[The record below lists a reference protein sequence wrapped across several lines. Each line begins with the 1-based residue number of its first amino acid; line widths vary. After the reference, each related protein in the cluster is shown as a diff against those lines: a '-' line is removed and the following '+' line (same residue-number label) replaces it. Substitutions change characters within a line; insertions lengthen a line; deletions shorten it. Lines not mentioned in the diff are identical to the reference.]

1 MRYNGNVD
9 STVNQRI
16 KREFVDREVLCCDTS
31 VVEYILRQS
40 YDDYHEDI
48 PFTYDDIE
56 NLYPNNQEDIDEL
69 EEKIQEL
76 EDSKPE
82 EPDSWDYETDQD
94 FYDAYDAY
102 EEKVKEIDAKI
113 EELEDEVNELEY
125 QQERPQEVFEWW
137 RITSYLF
144 HKLRDKGEV
153 VLEGPNGYYWG
164 RCCTGQAILLDWVIS
179 EICADNEILEGQEYD
194 WSKRMQL

>member
-1 MRYNGNVD
+1 MKYNGNVD
-9 STVNQRI
+9 SVGNQRI
-16 KREFVDREVLCCDTS
+16 KREFVNREVLCCYTS
-31 VVEYILRQS
+31 VVEYILRQDNFT
-40 YDDYHEDI
+40 YDDV

-76 EDSKPE
+76 EDSKPD

-102 EEKVKEIDAKI
+102 EEKVKEIDGKI

-137 RITSYLF
+137 RVTSYLF

>member
-1 MRYNGNVD
+1 MKYNGNVD

-16 KREFVDREVLCCDTS
+16 KEKFVDREVLCCDTS
-31 VVEYILRQS
+31 VVEYILRQDNFT
-40 YDDYHEDI
+40 YDDV

-76 EDSKPE
+76 EDSKPD

-102 EEKVKEIDAKI
+102 EEKTKEIDAKI
-113 EELEDEVNELEY
+113 SDLEDEVSELEY
-125 QQERPQEVFEWW
+125 QQERPREVFEWW
-137 RITSYLF
+137 RVTGYLYE
-144 HKLRDKGEV
+144 KLRENGEV

-164 RCCTGQAILLDWVIS
+164 RCCRGQAILLDWVIS

-194 WSKRMQL
+194 WSKRTQL

>member
-1 MRYNGNVD
+1 MKYNGNVD
-9 STVNQRI
+9 SVGNQKI
-16 KREFVDREVLCCDTS
+16 KREFVNREVLCCDTS
-31 VVEYILRQS
+31 VVEYILRQED
-40 YDDYHEDI
+40 YDV

-76 EDSKPE
+76 EDSKPD
-82 EPDSWDYETDQD
+82 EPDSWDYETDQE

-102 EEKVKEIDAKI
+102 EEEVKEIDNEI
-113 EELEDEVNELEY
+113 EELNNEIQELEY
-125 QQERPQEVFEWW
+125 QLERPQEVFEWW
-137 RITSYLF
+137 RVTSYLF